1 MRISI
6 SSYRYQSVDHH
17 DEEISGL
24 LLELAEK
31 HPAYGFA
38 KLFHL
43 IRNLGHR
50 WNHKRIHR
58 IYCAL
63 SLNIRRKGKKRL
75 PNRHPQPLDIPA
87 CENISWSM
95 DFMSD
100 ALSNGRRFRTFNIID
115 DYSRE
120 ILAIEIDLSLPTKRI
135 IRVLDRLVEYRGC
148 PKKIRMDNGPE
159 FISVH
164 LADWAERNGI
174 SLEFIQPGRPM
185 QNGYIERFNRS
196 YRTEI
201 LDRYLFRTLD
211 EVRSLTADWMVEYN
225 EIRPHESL
233 GNLPPKAFLK
243 KKQGKVSNLTCY

>member
-1 MRISI
+1 MSA
-6 SSYRYQSVDHH
+6 YRYRPRGRDE
-17 DEEISGL
+17 EEISGL
-24 LLELAEK
+24 LLALAGN

-63 SLNIRRKGKKRL
+63 RLNLRRKSKKRL
-75 PNRHPQPLDIPA
+75 PNRKPQPLSIPA
-87 CENISWSM
+87 DENICWSM

-100 ALSNGRRFRTFNIID
+100 SLGNGRRFRTFNVID

-120 ILAIEIDLSLPTKRI
+120 ILAIEIDLSLPAQRI
-135 IRVLDRLVEYRGC
+135 IRVLDRLVEYRGR
-148 PKKIRMDNGPE
+148 PQRIRMDNGPE

-164 LADWAERNGI
+164 LASWAEEMGI

-196 YRTEI
+196 YRSEI

-211 EVRSLTADWMVEYN
+211 EVRILTEDWMVEYN

-233 GNLPPKAFLK
+233 GNLPPKVFLER
-243 KKQGKVSNLTCY
+243 KQGKVSNFACY